1 MKFKFLKSTLV
12 GLVISSTCF
21 INMANAG
28 LISISNAGFEDTV
41 TSTWIPNVI
50 QGWSISGGGAGTFNP
65 AGTSGSGSYFGAN
78 DATPE
83 GVNSAYSNGGDL
95 VQALNVNLSSGM
107 YDFSV
112 MVGNRWDQGL
122 PQHQAALYAGS
133 VLIGASSGS
142 PANGQWSEISFSVD
156 VNQSTNGFGEA
167 LSIQLTNYGGGQVN
181 WDDVSLNHTEVPEPA
196 TLTILS
202 LGLLGLAARRF
213 KKQS

>member
-1 MKFKFLKSTLV
+1 MSFKVGVYQAVRQAHSIQLEQVAVVAISVQMMRLLK
-12 GLVISSTCF
+12 
-21 INMANAG
+21 
-28 LISISNAGFEDTV
+28 
-41 TSTWIPNVI
+41 
-50 QGWSISGGGAGTFNP
+50 
-65 AGTSGSGSYFGAN
+65 
-78 DATPE
+78 
-83 GVNSAYSNGGDL
+83 GVNSAFSNGGDL
-95 VQALNVNLSSGM
+95 VQALNVNLLSGM

-142 PANGQWSEISFSVD
+142 PANGQWSEISFSVH

-167 LSIQLTNYGGGQVN
+167 LSIQLTNYGGGKVN

-196 TLTILS
+196 TLAILS